1 MPEQYEEED
10 LARVVLLVDED
21 LWAVLGQRLGSM
33 FVGALHAESHQK
45 VHRKQLDNLKQ
56 VKQLE
61 WVRLPGNTYF
71 RGDTAEG
78 NMHVFAGVSPSPPP
92 TRISEDKTANGICKV
107 P

>member
-1 MPEQYEEED
+1 M
-10 LARVVLLVDED
+10 VLSLVDKG
-21 LWAVLGQRLGSM
+21 LGEVSGQCLGSM

-45 VHRKQLDNLKQ
+45 VHRKQLNNLKQ

-61 WVRLPGNTYF
+61 RVRLPGNTYF

-92 TRISEDKTANGICKV
+92 T
-107 P
+107 